1 MKIANLVRACFPYV
15 FAHGL
20 ITQQEIDEFLKYG
33 SGSFFGMSNKF
44 PVLKVDD
51 GSGVGAGKFVTDT
64 EKSYTGFYNRISLN

>member
-20 ITQQEIDEFLKYG
+20 IAQEEIDEFLKYG

-51 GSGVGAGKFVTDT
+51 GSGDLSFTTDT
-64 EKSYTGFYNRISLN
+64 EIEYNAF